1 MSADRRLP
9 DDPLGF
15 IQRCLRERKVY
26 WTYHVNMRLAGR
38 YISRDEILGA
48 AETYSIVEA
57 YPDDKYL
64 PSYLLLARP
73 AGDPFHALF
82 AADVEGDNIRVVTAY
97 RPNLDEWEPDL
108 RTRRAKP

>member
-26 WTYHVNMRLAGR
+26 
-38 YISRDEILGA
+38 
-48 AETYSIVEA
+48 
-57 YPDDKYL
+57 
-64 PSYLLLARP
+64 ARP

-82 AADVEGDNIRVVTAY
+82 AVDVEGNNIRVVTAY
-97 RPNLDEWEPDL
+97 HPNLDEWEPDL